1 MDRDGSNGEWF
12 YKIKGK
18 MIDIKAFVKKILG
31 KWEKIDPFT
40 ISEDNLDNLVVVT
53 TSGRKFRLKELGNN
67 ESK

>member
-1 MDRDGSNGEWF
+1 
-12 YKIKGK
+12 

-53 TSGRKFRLKELGNN
+53 TSGRKFRLKELRNN